1 MTVINLANFIKARSS
16 NGTQWSYHNASTN
29 SFTVSGQSDNE
40 FNGTYNYA
48 SFIYQ
53 GAAKNKTG
61 DNFEAGLIM
70 TTNPVSMD
78 IITQGVRERWNVE
91 VWTVVL
97 NPARTEIR
105 KVLTHETWIMASM
118 SYDTSTIEVILSSAV
133 DAVGAIVPWFVLEQ
147 RNVGYLPLT
156 GQISAR

>member
-1 MTVINLANFIKARSS
+1 MTVINLANFIKVR
-16 NGTQWSYHNASTN
+16 GQQWSYHNASTN
-29 SFTVSGQSDNE
+29 SFTVSGHSDKE
-40 FNGTYNYA
+40 FDGEYDYA

-53 GAAKNKTG
+53 GAAKNRTG
-61 DNFEAGLIM
+61 DNFEASLVM

-78 IITQGVRERWNVE
+78 IIAQGVRDRWNVE

-97 NPARTEIR
+97 NGARTNIL

-118 SYDTSTIEVILSSAV
+118 SYDTSTVEVILSSAV

-147 RNVGYLPLT
+147 QNVGYLPLT